1 MKIHLLV
8 ISLFASSFA
17 FADDVRKLAPTVV
30 TATRVETNSFDLPVS
45 IDVVEKE
52 KIQDANLGM
61 SLSESLIRVPG
72 ITAQNR
78 TSYAQ
83 DPQIST
89 RGFGSRSAF
98 GVRGVRVLVD
108 GITLSMPDGIAQPGN
123 IDLDTANS
131 IEVMRGP
138 FSALYGSSSGGVIQ
152 IRTQDAPLS
161 SELGANLM
169 YGSYG
174 TSKEAIKLTGTQSG
188 VGYLIDTS
196 HFESDGY
203 RQQSASRKDQA
214 TVKLK
219 FNISDDTKVNFLF
232 NWFDSKA
239 QDPLALARTGG
250 LDKEKHTT
258 DFSRGGTNYTCSS
271 SSPCYVNNTVNN
283 YYFSAFS
290 DPKLAP
296 TVAIVD
302 DTRVARSNKQI
313 GFNLEH
319 RLNDKNTINLITSFG
334 NRENT
339 QYLALPIIESN
350 AGNFNSFEPYRTR
363 ASIINRDFIN
373 TDANWNFKDKIFDR
387 DFTLTAG
394 LNFGYMKDARKD
406 INAIAGVMMDQS
418 IKAVNNRNEIDR
430 AYNADQYAQAKLSLS
445 SDIDFHAGIR
455 HSKVI
460 QRFRSK
466 SDLTAANVNGSLDFE
481 DTTPVSGLVWKLNQ
495 TVNLYANYGKGF
507 ETPTLIETAYSSAS
521 SPNGPNTN
529 LRSSTSDNYEAG
541 LKAFVSSNS
550 RVNLAFFKVKTENEI
565 VIEENNTYTKYQNA
579 PKTERK
585 GIEFSFDSQLPSN
598 FNFYTSYT
606 YLDAKFKS
614 QYTSGVGAAPDSVA
628 QEKIVYSGNTIP
640 GTYKQ
645 QLYGELAWKYPAY
658 NFKTAIETR
667 INSKSYI
674 NDVNSDAAPGY
685 GIINFRAGLD
695 QYLANWKVT
704 EFVKVENIFDKSYI
718 GSVRV
723 NDSNYRNFEP
733 APPRNYLVGISV
745 NYQFK

>member
-1 MKIHLLV
+1 MKTRLLI
-8 ISLFASSFA
+8 ISLFVSSLA
-17 FADDVRKLAPTVV
+17 FADDIKQLAPTVV

-52 KIQDANLGM
+52 KIKDANLGM
-61 SLSESLIRVPG
+61 NLSESLIRVPG
-72 ITAQNR
+72 ITAQTR

-123 IDLDTANS
+123 VDLDTAKS

-152 IRTQDAPLS
+152 IRTEDAPLNT
-161 SELGANLM
+161 ELGSSLM

-174 TSKEAIKLTGTQSG
+174 TNKESIKLTGTQNG

-219 FNISDDTKVNFLF
+219 FNISEDTKATVLV

-239 QDPLALARTGG
+239 QDPLALARSQG
-250 LDKEKHTT
+250 LDKIKDST
-258 DFSRGGTNYTCSS
+258 SLGCSS
-271 SSPCYVNNTVNN
+271 SAPCYPDNTVGS
-283 YYFSAFS
+283 YYYSAFS

-296 TVAIVD
+296 TVAIIGN
-302 DTRVARSNKQI
+302 TRVARSNTQV
-313 GFNLEH
+313 GLNLEH
-319 RLNDKNTINLITSFG
+319 RINDKNFINFIASAG
-334 NRENT
+334 QRDNT
-339 QYLALPIIESN
+339 QYLALPITATST
-350 AGNFNSFEPYRTR
+350 GFDPYENYRER
-363 ASIINRDFIN
+363 ASIINRHFMNFDL
-373 TDANWNFKDKIFDR
+373 NWTNKNEIFSKP
-387 DFTLTAG
+387 FSFTAG
-394 LNFGYMKDARKD
+394 LGYGSLNDDRKD
-406 INAIAGVMMDQS
+406 INAKFGVQFDPS
-418 IKAVNNRNEIDR
+418 VKDNNNRNENAL
-430 AYNADQYAQAKLSLS
+430 AYNFDQYAQGLLSLS
-445 SDIDFHAGIR
+445 KDIDLHAGIR

-460 QRFRSK
+460 ERFKSRSQY
-466 SDLTAANVNGSLDFE
+466 TAANVAGALDFE
-481 DTTPVSGLVWKLNQ
+481 GTTPVSGIIWKVTPNL
-495 TVNLYANYGKGF
+495 NLYANYGQGF
-507 ETPTLIETAYSSAS
+507 ETPTSIETAYNSATAAT
-521 SPNGPNTN
+521 GPNTD
-529 LRSSTSDNYEAG
+529 LKSSFSDNYELGA
-541 LKAFVSSNS
+541 KFFVTNNTK
-550 RVNLAFFKVKTENEI
+550 VNLAYYRVDTEREI
-565 VIEENNTYTKYQNA
+565 VISANSTYTKYQNA
-579 PKTERK
+579 PKTNRE
-585 GIEFSFDSQLPSN
+585 GVEFSLDSQLPNN

-606 YLDAKFKS
+606 YLDAKFMS
-614 QYTSGVGAAPDSVA
+614 QYTSGVGGTPSATTA
-628 QEKIVYSGNTIP
+628 EKIVYSGNTIP

-645 QLYGELAWKYPAY
+645 QFFGELAWKYPAY

-667 INSKSYI
+667 INSKTYI

-685 GIINFRAGLD
+685 GIFNFRAGVD

-704 EFVKVENIFDKSYI
+704 EFIKVENIFDKNYI

-733 APPRNYLVGISV
+733 APPRNYLVGVSV